1 MFVCCAHL
9 MDRWNQCLFPE
20 KGTCI
25 QNVSKTLFLKQTMNT
40 ELKLN
45 ILTNL
50 QMKLSLAIAVSRL
63 YEILLEMNMANLPTE

>member
-1 MFVCCAHL
+1 
-9 MDRWNQCLFPE
+9 
-20 KGTCI
+20 
-25 QNVSKTLFLKQTMNT
+25 MNT